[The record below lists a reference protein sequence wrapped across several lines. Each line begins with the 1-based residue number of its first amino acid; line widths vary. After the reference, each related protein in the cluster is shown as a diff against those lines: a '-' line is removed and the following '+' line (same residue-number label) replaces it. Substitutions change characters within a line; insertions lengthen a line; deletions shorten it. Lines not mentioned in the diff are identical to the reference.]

1 MKKGLILEGGAMR
14 GLFSC
19 GACDV
24 MMSEGIEFD
33 GCIGVSAGAAFGCN
47 YKSRQIGR
55 ALRYN
60 TKYCND
66 KRFCSFSSL
75 IKTGDMFGAEFC
87 YETIPF
93 ELDIFDTPTFTE
105 NPMEFYTV
113 ATDALTGEAYYHKCY
128 DGLGDDLLHIRASA
142 SMPLVSR
149 PVFIDDTPYLDGGI
163 ADSIP
168 LSYFEN
174 IGYEKNVVILTQ
186 PKGYIKEKNK
196 MIPIMKIALRKYPR
210 LVDTM
215 ARRHEIYNET
225 IEYIEKREKEGAVLV
240 IRPDE
245 KLPVGRIEHD
255 PEKLREVH
263 AIGEAIAKREMD
275 KIKDFLS
282 LK

>member
-19 GACDV
+19 GVCDA
-24 MMSEGIEFD
+24 MMESGIEFD
-33 GCIGVSAGAAFGCN
+33 GAVGVSAGAAFGCN
-47 YKSRQIGR
+47 YKSRQAGR

-60 TKYCND
+60 TAYCND
-66 KRFCSFSSL
+66 KRFCSLYSL
-75 IKTGDMFGAEFC
+75 IKTGDMFGADFC
-87 YETIPF
+87 YREIPF
-93 ELDIFDTPTFTE
+93 ELDIFDTAAFCE

-113 ATDALTGEAYYHKCY
+113 ATNALTGEAYYNKCY

-149 PVFIDDTPYLDGGI
+149 PVEIRGIPYLDGGI

-168 LSYFEN
+168 IRFFES
-174 IGYEKNVVILTQ
+174 IGYERNVIVLTQ
-186 PKGYIKEKNK
+186 PKGFIKEKNSALPL
-196 MIPIMKIALRKYPR
+196 MRLALRKYPKT
-210 LVDTM
+210 VEAM
-215 ARRHEIYNET
+215 SRRHEIYNET

-240 IRPDE
+240 IRPEE

-263 AIGEAIAKREMD
+263 ALGKALAERKMKEIR
-275 KIKDFLS
+275 DFLAR
-282 LK
+282 

>member
-19 GACDV
+19 GVCDA
-24 MMSEGIEFD
+24 MMTEGIDFD

-47 YKSRQIGR
+47 YKSKQIGR

-93 ELDIFDTPTFTE
+93 ELDIFDTQTFIE

-113 ATDALTGEAYYHKCY
+113 ATDAFTGKAYYHKCY

-149 PVFIDDTPYLDGGI
+149 PVFIGGTPYLDGGI

-168 LSYFEN
+168 LSYFES
-174 IGYEKNVVILTQ
+174 IGYEKNIVILTQ
-186 PKGYIKEKNK
+186 PRGYVKEKNK
-196 MIPIMKIALRKYPR
+196 MLPIIRIALRKYPQ
-210 LVDTM
+210 LVDAM

-225 IEYIEKREKEGAVLV
+225 VEYIEKREAAGAVYV
-240 IRPDE
+240 IRPE
-245 KLPVGRIEHD
+245 KPLPVGRIEHD
-255 PEKLREVH
+255 PEKLRAVH
-263 AIGEAIAKREMD
+263 AIGHRITTEKMEE
-275 KIKDFLS
+275 IKDFL
-282 LK
+282 KE

>member
-1 MKKGLILEGGAMR
+1 MR

-19 GACDV
+19 GVCDA
-24 MMSEGIEFD
+24 MMTEGIDFD

-47 YKSRQIGR
+47 YKSKQIGR
-55 ALRYN
+55 ALQYN
-60 TKYCND
+60 TKSCND

-93 ELDIFDTPTFTE
+93 ELDIFDTQTFTE

-113 ATDALTGEAYYHKCY
+113 ATDALTGKAYYHKCY

-149 PVFIDDTPYLDGGI
+149 PVLIGATPYLDGGI

-168 LSYFEN
+168 LSYFES

-196 MIPIMKIALRKYPR
+196 MLPIIRIALRKYPR
-210 LVDTM
+210 LVDAM
-215 ARRHEIYNET
+215 ARRHKIYNET
-225 IEYIEKREKEGAVLV
+225 VECIERREAAGAVYV
-240 IRPDE
+240 IRPE
-245 KLPVGRIEHD
+245 EALPVGRIEHD
-255 PEKLREVH
+255 PEKLRAVH
-263 AIGEAIAKREMD
+263 SIGHRIATEKMEE
-275 KIKDFLS
+275 IKDFLNE
-282 LK
+282 